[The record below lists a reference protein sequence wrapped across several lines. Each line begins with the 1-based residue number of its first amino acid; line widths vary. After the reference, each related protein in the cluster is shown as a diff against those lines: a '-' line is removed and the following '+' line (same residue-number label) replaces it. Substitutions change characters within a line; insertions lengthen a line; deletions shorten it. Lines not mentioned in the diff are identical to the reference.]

1 MSEVPGES
9 IKWIDFLENM
19 ARQYDLTSIQTETLI
34 HIFPSSQEFIS
45 ISEVVQKLLSS
56 TSAIRGRL
64 TNIFRKFETKNPDL
78 FESRKGSKLEALQ
91 FFLSSQYVNSYT
103 PQTLEN
109 DEIEEELQE
118 WSFDTPTVDQR
129 GEILHRK
136 TYSVS
141 YFSEILADGISL
153 EMVLI
158 PGGTF
163 TMGSPESEER
173 SRDNERPQHDVTV
186 PSFFMAKYPVTQ
198 GQWKAIASR
207 TDLKVKLDLD
217 PEPSNFQEPYQDI
230 DRWERPV
237 EQVTWYQAVEFCKRL
252 SKLKG
257 RYYRLP
263 SEAEWEYACR
273 AETTTPFYFGK
284 TITPEL
290 VNHDGRSPYANAP
303 EGEYREQTTPVG
315 QFPPNAFGLC
325 DMHGNVREWCAD
337 RWYNDY
343 NGAPTDG
350 SIWLKEG
357 NKERSPLRGGSWLN
371 LSIICRSAFRI
382 GSYGRNLKD
391 RDIGFRVVCYV
402 NSYIPPTFEDD
413 EFELEKELK
422 EPEAP
427 TVEQEAPTIDW
438 NFEAPTVA
446 VDQLE
451 EELQE
456 WSFEASTVDQRGEII
471 DRRTYTAFYFTEIL
485 ADGISLEM
493 VLIPGGTF
501 MMGSPESEKE
511 SRDSERPQHDVTV
524 PPFFM
529 GKYPVTQGQWKAIAS
544 RTDLKVNLDLDP
556 EPSRFKKPYQDINR
570 WQRPVEQVSWYQAA
584 EFCKRLSKL
593 KGKNYRLSS
602 EAEWEYACRAGTTT
616 PFYFGET
623 ITPEL
628 VNYNGNYSY
637 GDGPKGEYRE
647 QTTPVGQFP
656 PNAFGLYDMHGNVWE
671 WCTDDD
677 HDNYVGA
684 PTDGSVWVDSKK
696 NFLSINV
703 TRLRGGSWVTYPDN
717 CRSAIRDNFDR
728 RDDHHDFI
736 GFRLVCDGGRTL

>member
-1 MSEVPGES
+1 
-9 IKWIDFLENM
+9 
-19 ARQYDLTSIQTETLI
+19 
-34 HIFPSSQEFIS
+34 
-45 ISEVVQKLLSS
+45 
-56 TSAIRGRL
+56 
-64 TNIFRKFETKNPDL
+64 
-78 FESRKGSKLEALQ
+78 
-91 FFLSSQYVNSYT
+91 
-103 PQTLEN
+103 
-109 DEIEEELQE
+109 
-118 WSFDTPTVDQR
+118 
-129 GEILHRK
+129 
-136 TYSVS
+136 
-141 YFSEILADGISL
+141 
-153 EMVLI
+153 
-158 PGGTF
+158 
-163 TMGSPESEER
+163 
-173 SRDNERPQHDVTV
+173 
-186 PSFFMAKYPVTQ
+186 
-198 GQWKAIASR
+198 
-207 TDLKVKLDLD
+207 LKVKLDLD
-217 PEPSNFQEPYQDI
+217 PEPSNFQKPYQDI

-350 SIWLKEG
+350 RIWLKEG

-382 GSYGRNLKD
+382 SGYGRNLKD

-413 EFELEKELK
+413 EFELEEELK
-422 EPEAP
+422 EPETP
-427 TVEQEAPTIDW
+427 TVKQSTVEQEVPTVKQFEEKSQDW
-438 NFEAPTVA
+438 NFEAPTIA

-456 WSFEASTVDQRGEII
+456 RSFEASTVDQRGEII
-471 DRRTYTAFYFTEIL
+471 DRRTYTASYFTEIL

-501 MMGSPESEKE
+501 TMGSPESEE
-511 SRDSERPQHDVTV
+511 GSRDDERPQHDVTV
-524 PPFFM
+524 PSFFM

-544 RTDLKVNLDLDP
+544 RADLKVNLDLEP
-556 EPSRFKKPYQDINR
+556 EPSRFKKPYQDIDR
-570 WQRPVEQVSWYQAA
+570 WQRPIERVNWYEAA
-584 EFCKRLSKL
+584 EFCKRISKL
-593 KGKNYRLSS
+593 RGRNYRLPS

-628 VNYNGNYSY
+628 VNYNGNYTY
-637 GDGPKGEYRE
+637 GDGPKGEYTE

-656 PNAFGLYDMHGNVWE
+656 PNAFGLYDMHGNVAE
-671 WCTDDD
+671 WCADES
-677 HDNYVGA
+677 HENYQNA
-684 PTDGSVWVDSKK
+684 PTDGSIWLNGNKDRSP
-696 NFLSINV
+696 
-703 TRLRGGSWVTYPDN
+703 LRGGSWAYHPYY
-717 CRSAIRDNFDR
+717 CRSAFRVSPDWRFD
-728 RDDHHDFI
+728 HDVYS
-736 GFRLVCDGGRTL
+736 GFRVVCDGGRTL